1 MGWIGDGNIK
11 SAGITSFNMHSGEI
25 YKALTDVA
33 PRLERR
39 DRDFMLIH
47 SLLTT
52 SVRQPYHAVPIDAPS
67 SLLSLIMR
75 L

>member
-1 MGWIGDGNIK
+1 MGISSLPRPGG
-11 SAGITSFNMHSGEI
+11 GTSFNMHSDKNFE
-25 YKALTDVA
+25 ALTDVTT
-33 PRLERR
+33 RLERR

-47 SLLTT
+47 FLLATAA
-52 SVRQPYHAVPIDAPS
+52 RKLYHAVTP